1 MSWFMAVLVRG
12 SFLDGVLNDEE
23 PGDLLYRLIQ
33 APDAEAAYE
42 KAMQLG
48 QESRDEYQSDDGK
61 TYMLQFL
68 GLADLTEV
76 QAAQLADGV
85 EVYSQLTA
93 GRPSDMVVEKEEL
106 TVFEPD
112 SETTSEAFGN
122 EAITPK

>member
-12 SFLDGVLNDEE
+12 SVLDGILSDEE
-23 PGDLLYRLIQ
+23 LGDLLYRLGQ
-33 APDAEAAYE
+33 APNAEAAYE

-48 QESRDEYQSDDGK
+48 QDSRDEYQGEDGK
-61 TYMLQFL
+61 TYVLQFL

-76 QAAQLADGV
+76 QAAQLTDGV
-85 EVYSQLTA
+85 EVYSQLTT
-93 GRPSDMVVEKEEL
+93 GRPSGMVVAKEEL

-112 SETTSEAFGN
+112 SEATPEVFRN